1 MIRNLL
7 ALPARLWREY
17 GPKLIRFAG
26 VSVVNVTTGQTLLY
40 ICYARLGWP
49 GVLANVVAV
58 AAGSVPAYLLSR
70 HYVWKREKGDHKVGA
85 EILPF
90 WGLAFVGLV
99 LSTALVG
106 VVDSFSDRTL
116 AVQGANAAAFGSLWI
131 VRFVVL
137 EHLLWGERTEHELV
151 RKHN

>member
-1 MIRNLL
+1 MPTDHLSL
-7 ALPARLWREY
+7 VARLWRDY
-17 GPKLIRFAG
+17 GQKLIRFAG
-26 VSVVNVTTGQTLLY
+26 VSVVNVFTGQTLLY
-40 ICYARLGWP
+40 LCYARLGWP
-49 GVLANVVAV
+49 GMLANVVAV

-70 HYVWKREKGDHKVGA
+70 HYVWEREKGDHKVGA

-106 VVDSFSDRTL
+106 VVDSFSDHTL
-116 AVQGANAAAFGSLWI
+116 AVQGANAAAFGALWI

-151 RKHN
+151 RKHD

>member
-1 MIRNLL
+1 MVPRII
-7 ALPARLWREY
+7 ALPARLWHEY
-17 GPKLIRFAG
+17 GQKLMRFAG
-26 VSVVNVTTGQTLLY
+26 VSVVNVITGQTLLVILY
-40 ICYARLGWP
+40 GHLGWS
-49 GVLANVVAV
+49 GMAANAVAV
-58 AAGSVPAYLLSR
+58 AVGSVPAYLLSR
-70 HYVWKREKGDHKVGA
+70 HYVWKREKGDHNFGA

-106 VVDSFSDRTL
+106 VADSFSDHTL
-116 AVQGANAAAFGSLWI
+116 AVQGANAAAFGALWI

>member
-1 MIRNLL
+1 MPTDHLSL
-7 ALPARLWREY
+7 VARLWRDY
-17 GPKLIRFAG
+17 GQKLIRFAG
-26 VSVVNVTTGQTLLY
+26 VSVVNVFTGQTLLY
-40 ICYARLGWP
+40 LCYARLGWP
-49 GVLANVVAV
+49 GMLANVVAV

-70 HYVWKREKGDHKVGA
+70 HYVWEREKGDHKVGA

-106 VVDSFSDRTL
+106 VVDSFSDHTL
-116 AVQGANAAAFGSLWI
+116 AVQGANAAAFGALWI

-151 RKHN
+151 RRHD

>member
-1 MIRNLL
+1 MASRPL
-7 ALPARLWREY
+7 ALPVRLWRDY
-17 GPKLIRFAG
+17 GQKLIRFAG
-26 VSVVNVTTGQTLLY
+26 VSVVNVLTGQTLLVILY
-40 ICYARLGWP
+40 GRVGWP
-49 GVLANVVAV
+49 GVAANAVAV
-58 AAGSVPAYLLSR
+58 LIGSIPAYLLSR
-70 HYVWKREKGDHKVGA
+70 HYVWKREKGDHNFGA

-106 VVDSFSDRTL
+106 IVDSFSDRTL

>member
-1 MIRNLL
+1 MPTDHLSL
-7 ALPARLWREY
+7 VARLWRDY
-17 GPKLIRFAG
+17 GQKLIRFAG
-26 VSVVNVTTGQTLLY
+26 VSVVNVFTGQTLLY
-40 ICYARLGWP
+40 LCYARLGWP
-49 GVLANVVAV
+49 GMLANVVAV

-70 HYVWKREKGDHKVGA
+70 HYVWEREKGDHKVGA

-106 VVDSFSDRTL
+106 VVDSFSAHTL
-116 AVQGANAAAFGSLWI
+116 AVQGANAAAFGALWI

-151 RKHN
+151 RRHD

>member
-1 MIRNLL
+1 MVRNLL
-7 ALPARLWREY
+7 ALPTRLWRDY
-17 GPKLIRFAG
+17 GQKLIRFAG
-26 VSVVNVTTGQTLLY
+26 VSIINVCTGQTLLY
-40 ICYARLGWP
+40 ICYARLDWNGM
-49 GVLANVVAV
+49 LANVVAV
-58 AAGSVPAYLLSR
+58 AAGSIPAYLLSR
-70 HYVWKREKGDHKVGA
+70 HYVWKREKGDHNFGA

-106 VVDSFSDRTL
+106 VADSFSDHTL
-116 AVQGANAAAFGSLWI
+116 AVQGANAAAFGALWI

>member
-1 MIRNLL
+1 MARNLL
-7 ALPARLWREY
+7 ALPTRLWRDY
-17 GPKLIRFAG
+17 GQKLIRFAG
-26 VSVVNVTTGQTLLY
+26 VSIINVCTGQTLLY
-40 ICYARLGWP
+40 ICYARLGWN
-49 GVLANVVAV
+49 GMLANVVAV
-58 AAGSVPAYLLSR
+58 AAGSIPAYLLSR
-70 HYVWKREKGDHKVGA
+70 HYVWKREKGDHNFGA

-106 VVDSFSDRTL
+106 VADSFSDHTL
-116 AVQGANAAAFGSLWI
+116 AVQGANAAAFGALWI

>member
-1 MIRNLL
+1 MPTDHLSL
-7 ALPARLWREY
+7 GARLWRDY
-17 GPKLIRFAG
+17 GQKLIRFAG
-26 VSVVNVTTGQTLLY
+26 VSVVNVFTGQTLLY
-40 ICYARLGWP
+40 LCYARLGWP
-49 GVLANVVAV
+49 GMLANVVAV

-70 HYVWKREKGDHKVGA
+70 HYVWEREKGDHKVGA

-106 VVDSFSDRTL
+106 VVDSFSDHTL
-116 AVQGANAAAFGSLWI
+116 AVQGANAAAFGALWI

-151 RKHN
+151 RRHD

>member
-1 MIRNLL
+1 MPTDHLSL
-7 ALPARLWREY
+7 GARLWRDY
-17 GPKLIRFAG
+17 GQKLIRFAG
-26 VSVVNVTTGQTLLY
+26 VSVVNVFTGQTLLY
-40 ICYARLGWP
+40 LCYARLGWP
-49 GVLANVVAV
+49 GMLANVVAV
-58 AAGSVPAYLLSR
+58 AAGSVSAYLLSR
-70 HYVWKREKGDHKVGA
+70 HYVWEREKGDHKVGA

-106 VVDSFSDRTL
+106 VVDSFSDHTL
-116 AVQGANAAAFGSLWI
+116 AVQGANAAAFGALWI

-151 RKHN
+151 RRHD

>member
-1 MIRNLL
+1 MTRNLL

-17 GPKLIRFAG
+17 GQKLIRFAG
-26 VSVVNVTTGQTLLY
+26 VSVINVTTGQTLLY
-40 ICYARLGWP
+40 VCYARLNWP
-49 GVLANVVAV
+49 GMLANMVAV

>member
-7 ALPARLWREY
+7 ALPARLWSEY
-17 GPKLIRFAG
+17 GQKLIRFAG
-26 VSVVNVTTGQTLLY
+26 VSVINVMTGQTLLY
-40 ICYARLGWP
+40 VCYARLNWP
-49 GVLANVVAV
+49 GMLANMVAV

-70 HYVWKREKGDHKVGA
+70 HYVWEREKGDHKVGA

-106 VVDSFSDRTL
+106 VVDAFSDRTL
-116 AVQGANAAAFGSLWI
+116 AVQGANAAAFGVLWI

>member
-1 MIRNLL
+1 MPTDHLSL
-7 ALPARLWREY
+7 VARLWRDY
-17 GPKLIRFAG
+17 GQKLIRFAG
-26 VSVVNVTTGQTLLY
+26 VSVVNVFTGQTLLY
-40 ICYARLGWP
+40 LCYARLGWP
-49 GVLANVVAV
+49 GMFANVVAV

-70 HYVWKREKGDHKVGA
+70 HYVWEREKGDHKVGA

-106 VVDSFSDRTL
+106 VVDSFSDHTL
-116 AVQGANAAAFGSLWI
+116 AVQGANAAAFGALWI

-151 RKHN
+151 RRHD

>member
-1 MIRNLL
+1 MTRNLL
-7 ALPARLWREY
+7 ALPARRWREY
-17 GPKLIRFAG
+17 GQKLIRFAG
-26 VSVVNVTTGQTLLY
+26 VSVINVTPGQTLLY
-40 ICYARLGWP
+40 ICYARLGGP

-58 AAGSVPAYLLSR
+58 AAGSGPAYLLSR
-70 HYVWKREKGDHKVGA
+70 HYVWKREKGAHKVGA

-116 AVQGANAAAFGSLWI
+116 AVQGANATAFGSLWI